1 MELML
6 RVEDGA
12 FVQMMR
18 TYFEGELGRCCPI
31 TPELHKRRSTL
42 LNRIRWAVS
51 FFLVTS
57 FDYGVTRRLN
67 FNLAGD

>member
-6 RVEDGA
+6 RIDDARFAKQMRA
-12 FVQMMR
+12 F
-18 TYFEGELGRCCPI
+18 FEGELRHCLAI
-31 TPELHKRRSTL
+31 TPQLQNKRASL
-42 LNRIRWAVS
+42 LNRMRWALS

-67 FNLAGD
+67 FNLTGD